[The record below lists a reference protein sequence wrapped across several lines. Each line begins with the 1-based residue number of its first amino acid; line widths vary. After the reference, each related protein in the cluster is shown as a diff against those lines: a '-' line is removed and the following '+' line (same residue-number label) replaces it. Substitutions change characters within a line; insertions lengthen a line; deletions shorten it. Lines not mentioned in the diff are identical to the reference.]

1 MPSQND
7 WFFSPLRVEHFKYL
21 SFFLLFWGE
30 GRVSSFY
37 RYEFEQTLGDDG
49 GQRSLACSVHDVLCS
64 WGHGELDATEQQH

>member
-1 MPSQND
+1 MIGFFPPSELNTLNI
-7 WFFSPLRVEHFKYL
+7 FP
-21 SFFLLFWGE
+21 SFYFFWGE

-49 GQRSLACSVHDVLCS
+49 GQRSLACSVHDVLCT